1 MPTRNTVVLE
11 TIVKA
16 LGEKAPQDALAKLEA
31 HFHDQLLTVVGD
43 TAHVADFAEQLRLA
57 ITTPEE
63 SIVLDHIARE
73 GMVGMSID
81 HVEEAINTLFPDRFI
96 EP

>member
-11 TIVKA
+11 IIVKA
-16 LGEKAPQDALAKLEA
+16 LGETAQPDALEKLEA

-43 TAHVADFAEQLRLA
+43 IAHVADFAEQLRLA
-57 ITTPEE
+57 IITPET

-73 GMVGMSID
+73 GMIGMSID
-81 HVEEAINTLFPDRFI
+81 HVEEAINKLFPDRFI

>member
-11 TIVKA
+11 RIVKT
-16 LGEKAPQDALAKLEA
+16 LGDTAPQHALAKLEA
-31 HFHDQLLTVVGD
+31 DFHDQLLMIVGD

-73 GMVGMSID
+73 GMVSMSID
-81 HVEEAINTLFPDRFI
+81 HVNDAINALFTDRFI

>member
-1 MPTRNTVVLE
+1 MPTRNTPVLE
-11 TIVKA
+11 RIVKV
-16 LGEKAPQDALAKLEA
+16 LGDSAPPDALAKLEA
-31 HFHDQLLTVVGD
+31 HFHDQLLTIVGD

-57 ITTPEE
+57 ITSHET

-73 GMVGMSID
+73 GLVGMSID
-81 HVEEAINTLFPDRFI
+81 HVEDAINKLFPDRFI

>member
-1 MPTRNTVVLE
+1 MPTRNTVLLE
-11 TIVKA
+11 IIVKV
-16 LGEKAPQDALAKLEA
+16 LGDSAPPDALEQLEA
-31 HFHDQLLTVVGD
+31 HFHDQLLMVVGD

-57 ITTPEE
+57 ITTPET

-81 HVEEAINTLFPDRFI
+81 HVNDAINALFPDRFI

>member
-1 MPTRNTVVLE
+1 MPTRNTPVLE

-16 LGEKAPQDALAKLEA
+16 LGDTAPHDALTKLEA
-31 HFHDQLLTVVGD
+31 HFHDQLLIVAGD

-81 HVEEAINTLFPDRFI
+81 HVEEAINALFPDRFI

>member
-11 TIVKA
+11 QIVQA
-16 LGEKAPQDALAKLEA
+16 LGDEAPQDALERLEA
-31 HFHDQLLTVVGD
+31 HFHDQLLMIVGD

-73 GMVGMSID
+73 GMIGMSID
-81 HVEEAINTLFPDRFI
+81 HVNDAINTLFPDRFI

>member
-11 TIVKA
+11 LIVKV
-16 LGEKAPQDALAKLEA
+16 LGDSAPPDSLEKLEA
-31 HFHDQLLTVVGD
+31 AFHDQLLTVVGD

-57 ITTPEE
+57 ITAEE
-63 SIVLDHIARE
+63 QSTVLDHIARE

>member
-1 MPTRNTVVLE
+1 MPTRNTPVLE
-11 TIVKA
+11 LIVKT
-16 LGEKAPQDALAKLEA
+16 LGESAPPDGLEKLEA
-31 HFHDQLLTVVGD
+31 HFHDQLLMLVGD

-57 ITTPEE
+57 ITTPEQF
-63 SIVLDHIARE
+63 IVLDHIGKE
-73 GMVGMSID
+73 SLVGMSID

>member
-1 MPTRNTVVLE
+1 MPTRNTVVLGR
-11 TIVKA
+11 IVKA
-16 LGEKAPQDALAKLEA
+16 LGESAPHDALAKLEA
-31 HFHDQLLTVVGD
+31 DFHDQLLMVVGD

-63 SIVLDHIARE
+63 STVLDHIARE
-73 GMVGMSID
+73 GLVGMSID
-81 HVEEAINTLFPDRFI
+81 HVEEAINKLFPDRFI

>member
-1 MPTRNTVVLE
+1 MPTRNTPVLE
-11 TIVKA
+11 LIVNV
-16 LGEKAPQDALAKLEA
+16 LGDTAPHTLAKLEA
-31 HFHDQLLTVVGD
+31 HFHDQLLTIVGD

-57 ITTPEE
+57 ITTPET

>member
-11 TIVKA
+11 RIVKA
-16 LGEKAPQDALAKLEA
+16 LGASAPHDALANLEA
-31 HFHDQLLTVVGD
+31 HFQDQLLTIVGD

-57 ITTPEE
+57 ITTAET

-81 HVEEAINTLFPDRFI
+81 HVEEAINKLFPDRFI

>member
-11 TIVKA
+11 RIVKA
-16 LGEKAPQDALAKLEA
+16 LGDEAPHTALAKLEA
-31 HFHDQLLTVVGD
+31 HFHDQLLTIVGD
-43 TAHVADFAEQLRLA
+43 TAHVTDFAEQLRLA

-63 SIVLDHIARE
+63 SRVLDHIARE
-73 GMVGMSID
+73 GMIGMSID
-81 HVEEAINTLFPDRFI
+81 HVEEAINKLFPDRFI

>member
-1 MPTRNTVVLE
+1 MPTRNTLVLE
-11 TIVKA
+11 LIVKT
-16 LGEKAPQDALAKLEA
+16 LGITAPQDALAKLEA
-31 HFHDQLLTVVGD
+31 DFHDQLLMVVGD

-57 ITTPEE
+57 ITTPET
-63 SIVLDHIARE
+63 STVLDHIALE
-73 GMVGMSID
+73 GMIGMSID

>member
-1 MPTRNTVVLE
+1 MPTRNTPVLE
-11 TIVKA
+11 NIVKT
-16 LGEKAPQDALAKLEA
+16 LGDTAPQDALAKLEA
-31 HFHDQLLTVVGD
+31 HFHDQLLIVAGD

-57 ITTPEE
+57 ITSPEA
-63 SIVLDHIARE
+63 STVLDHIARE
-73 GMVGMSID
+73 GVVGMSIE